1 MTQRND
7 GGADAADKDIKPNF
21 RDMCAMFAMSG
32 MVSSQDYADGDW
44 EQTNIAEQAYQLADA
59 MLAAREA
66 S

>member
-7 GGADAADKDIKPNF
+7 GDQDAADSIEPNF

-44 EQTNIAEQAYQLADA
+44 DQASIAEQAYRLADA
-59 MLAAREA
+59 MLAARERT
-66 S
+66 